1 MLLPRI
7 ITAIIGIP
15 IIIISIYYGKLVFF
29 LLLLTILFYMTRE
42 FVYMTR
48 KVGYETSWFIS
59 YLSSILVFIS
69 IILEQLKFSEYSL
82 YLTSVILTFIFFI
95 LFFVEIIKQKP
106 LGAVGRISV
115 NFTIPVLFGWSLAHL
130 YLLRDIKIY
139 GMKLVFILVFT
150 IWTVD
155 NSAYIF
161 GTLFGRKKLASVIS
175 PKKTIVGFITG
186 WAFGF
191 LGFLFFSRIFLIDK
205 VISYNYIIPIGV
217 VLPVISM
224 LSDLAE
230 SLIKRDCGFKDSDNL
245 LFGHGGMMD
254 RFDSFIF
261 TSPFL
266 YYIIIFIL
274 INR

>member
-1 MLLPRI
+1 MLLPRL

-15 IIIISIYYGKLVFF
+15 IVIISIYFGKFVFF
-29 LLLLTILFYMTRE
+29 LFLLIVLLYMIRE

-48 KVGYETSWFIS
+48 KTGYETSWFVS
-59 YLSSILVFIS
+59 YLTGILVFIG
-69 IILEQLKFSEYSL
+69 IILEQLQFNEWSFH
-82 YLTSVILTFIFFI
+82 LTAVILTFLFSI
-95 LFFVEIIKQKP
+95 LFFIEVVKQRP

-115 NFTIPVLFGWSLAHL
+115 NFTTPMLFGWSLAHL
-130 YLLRDIKIY
+130 YLLRDIKNY
-139 GMKLVFILVFT
+139 GMNLAFVLFFT
-150 IWTVD
+150 IWTSD

-161 GTLFGRKKLASVIS
+161 GSLFGKKKLVSIIS
-175 PKKTIVGFITG
+175 PKKTVVGFIAG
-186 WAFGF
+186 EIFGV
-191 LGFLFFSRIFLIDK
+191 LGFLFFCRIFLIDK
-205 VISYNYIIPIGV
+205 LINYKYLIIIATI
-217 VLPVISM
+217 LPLISM

-266 YYIIIFIL
+266 YYFIMFIL
-274 INR
+274 KSK